1 MNSGVMNVKKNTNK
15 YRHFVLV
22 KANFYGKIIHL

>member
-22 KANFYGKIIHL
+22 KASYGKIIHL